1 MPIVSLQT
9 CYYSLEK
16 GKKEGK
22 KKEKEGKRKMT
33 KNFDVRQKLNCIN
46 VTSSQVS
53 TRWWIR
59 AFKETVA
66 ACLWTSWI
74 KRGREQ
80 RGRERKISIAST
92 NREINNAGLSRMHR
106 AVDRFSIN
114 LKKNFLFCRNKKKRK
129 KEWKNKKEFTF
140 PVLSGISEE
149 VGENVAMK
157 ISVERFQR
165 LFLLPSFSLILQ
177 NLVQMP
183 HFISNLPSIWSG
195 GAIYL
200 SLLR

>member
-1 MPIVSLQT
+1 MTWDKSLIASTSRRLRFQRGGGFA
-9 CYYSLEK
+9 LL
-16 GKKEGK
+16 
-22 KKEKEGKRKMT
+22 KRRLQLVYEHPMK
-33 KNFDVRQKLNCIN
+33 
-46 VTSSQVS
+46 
-53 TRWWIR
+53 
-59 AFKETVA
+59 
-66 ACLWTSWI
+66 I

-149 VGENVAMK
+149 VGRWKCCNENIRREVPTSIFAPLVFIDLAESCPNAAFYFK
-157 ISVERFQR
+157 FT
-165 LFLLPSFSLILQ
+165 LNLIRG
-177 NLVQMP
+177 
-183 HFISNLPSIWSG
+183 S
-195 GAIYL
+195 YL
-200 SLLR
+200 SFVASITMQSKVCT

>member
-1 MPIVSLQT
+1 
-9 CYYSLEK
+9 
-16 GKKEGK
+16 
-22 KKEKEGKRKMT
+22 MT

-53 TRWWIR
+53 TWWIR

-74 KRGREQ
+74 KRGWEQ

-114 LKKNFLFCRNKKKRK
+114 LKKNFLFCRNKKKKNEKIKKSLPSLFYRGYRRK
-129 KEWKNKKEFTF
+129 
-140 PVLSGISEE
+140 SA
-149 VGENVAMK
+149 GENVAMK

-165 LFLLPSFSLILQ
+165 LFLFPSFSLILQ

-183 HFISNLPSIWSG
+183 YFISNLLSIYRG
-195 GAIYL
+195 GYL
-200 SLLR
+200 SFVTSIAVQSKVACNVCT

>member
-1 MPIVSLQT
+1 
-9 CYYSLEK
+9 
-16 GKKEGK
+16 
-22 KKEKEGKRKMT
+22 MT

-114 LKKNFLFCRNKKKRK
+114 LKKNFLFCRNKKKKEKKNEKIKKSLPSLFYRGYRRK
-129 KEWKNKKEFTF
+129 
-140 PVLSGISEE
+140 SA
-149 VGENVAMK
+149 GENVAMK

>member
-1 MPIVSLQT
+1 
-9 CYYSLEK
+9 
-16 GKKEGK
+16 
-22 KKEKEGKRKMT
+22 MT

-106 AVDRFSIN
+106 AVDRLTWKKIFCFVEIKKKE
-114 LKKNFLFCRNKKKRK
+114 KKNEKIKKSLPSLFYRGYRRK
-129 KEWKNKKEFTF
+129 
-140 PVLSGISEE
+140 SA
-149 VGENVAMK
+149 GENVAMK